1 MGIIN
6 QGILGGFSG
15 KVGPIVGCHWKSKY
29 YIRAHAAK
37 VSNPRTKKQQ
47 EQRGK
52 FATAFSFLKLIKP
65 FIRIGFKEFAEKKSA
80 FNAAMSYM
88 LKRAVVGD
96 GNEITIDFNRV
107 LISTGSLMPVFESKA
122 TVSDNKMIFNWKD
135 NSGMGNAE
143 GTDIA
148 MVLVYNKDKE
158 EAVYDTEV
166 GFRRNESSQLA
177 LPVNWQD
184 DELVA
189 YLSFRSIDGSNVA
202 NSVRVSISI
211 VEVSER
217 DYSSLNRLYSIGIR
231 KNASDSLQTNTKCS
245 PLFQRDTRNS
255 QTEAILFEDV
265 TTIIRKG
272 SIQNNSPDT
281 EQGS

>member
-15 KVGPIVGCHWKSKY
+15 KVGPIVGFRWKSNY
-29 YIRAHAAK
+29 YIRARAAK
-37 VSNPRTKKQQ
+37 VSNPRTPKQQ

-52 FATAFSFLKLIKP
+52 FATAFSFLKAIKP
-65 FIRIGFKEFAEKKSA
+65 FIRIGYKELTQDKSA
-80 FNAAMSYM
+80 FNSAMSYT
-88 LKRAVVGD
+88 LKRAVTGS
-96 GNEITIDFNRV
+96 GKEIKIDFDRALV
-107 LISTGSLMPVFESKA
+107 SMGTLMPIFEGAA
-122 TVSDNKMIFNWKD
+122 TVSNHQMTFNWKD

-166 GFRRNESSQLA
+166 GHRRNESSQLA

-189 YLSFRSIDGSNVA
+189 YLSFRSADGSNVA

-211 VEVSER
+211 VEASER

-231 KNASDSLQTNTKCS
+231 KNDSDSLQTNTKCS

-255 QTEAILFEDV
+255 QTEAILFEDI

>member
-29 YIRAHAAK
+29 YIRAQAAK

-96 GNEITIDFNRV
+96 GNEIIIDFNRV

-148 MVLVYNKDKE
+148 MVLVYNNDKE
-158 EAVYDTEV
+158 EAVYDTEA

-189 YLSFRSIDGSNVA
+189 YLSFRSADGYSVA

-217 DYSSLNRLYSIGIR
+217 DYSSLSRLYSIGIR
-231 KNASDSLQTNTKCS
+231 KNDSDSLQTNTKCS

-281 EQGS
+281 KQGS

>member
-96 GNEITIDFNRV
+96 GNEIIIDFNRV

-166 GFRRNESSQLA
+166 GHRRNESSQLA

-189 YLSFRSIDGSNVA
+189 YLSFRSADGSNVA

-211 VEVSER
+211 VEASER

-231 KNASDSLQTNTKCS
+231 KNDSDSLQTNTKCS

-255 QTEAILFEDV
+255 QTEAILFEDI